1 MIQLTQNLRDGE
13 MRLLEVPFP
22 ALPSGSVLVRNH
34 FSLISAGTEGKT
46 VQDARAGYIGKARAR
61 KDEFRKVLKAAR
73 TYGWLDT
80 YRMVMNK
87 LDAPSS
93 LGYSC
98 AGEVIAV
105 ASDVSS
111 IRVGDLVA
119 CGGNSAVHAEVV
131 AVPVHL
137 CVRLEP
143 GVPLAEGAF
152 TTLGAVAL
160 QGVRQADLR
169 LGEHCAVI
177 GLGLVGQLTLQLLRA
192 SGVRAYGIDLDP
204 AMVEL
209 AGICGADAALL
220 RHREG
225 LEAAIAELTG
235 GFGVDAVII
244 AAGSDS
250 TDPVDLAGVLA
261 RKKGRVVVV
270 GAVPTGFKRT
280 NYFRKELDLRMSGSY
295 GPGRYD
301 REYEEEGIDYP
312 YAYVRWTE
320 NRNMEAF
327 AQLLAARKLDIG
339 RLISHTFPFL
349 EAPRAYDLILQRSAP
364 FTGIVLAY
372 DTANA
377 PLATV
382 SLREQSFDP
391 AKPNVGLVGAGSFAQ
406 HFQLPALQGQA
417 GLVSVASNRPNAARN
432 VADRYG
438 FAAVTGDAA
447 DIFNDTRVN
456 TVFVATRHDSHAAYV
471 IRSLEAGKNVYV
483 EKPLCLDIGQLDAV
497 REAYH
502 RSAHRLMVGF
512 NRRFAPFTQKVREQH
527 ANGIPV
533 AIQYRVNAGAVPP
546 DHWVHDP
553 LIGGGRILGE
563 VCHFIDQCMYLAGA
577 PVTHVSAAA
586 FNVPGGKDDTV
597 TIQLQFANGSI
608 AGISYFS
615 NGNAHLPKEQIE
627 VFGRGTVSVID
638 DFRTLTV
645 YGKSTSK
652 ETTRQDKGHAGA
664 VRAFLDAV
672 RSGKPSPIPF
682 DEIDLVTRATFAV
695 LESVALRGGAVKV
708 G

>member
-22 ALPSGSVLVRNH
+22 ALPSGCVLVRNH

-46 VQDARAGYIGKARAR
+46 VQDARLGYIGKARAR

-87 LDAPSS
+87 LDAPSA

-105 ASDVSS
+105 ASDVTAF
-111 IRVGDLVA
+111 RVGDRVA
-119 CGGNSAVHAEVV
+119 CGGSTAVHAEVV
-131 AVPVHL
+131 AVPVNL
-137 CVRLEP
+137 CVRLSGE
-143 GVPLAEGAF
+143 VRLNEGAF

-192 SGVRAYGIDLDP
+192 SGVRAYGIDLD
-204 AMVEL
+204 ASMVRL
-209 AGICGADAALL
+209 AEECGADAAFL
-220 RHREG
+220 RNREG
-225 LEAAIAELTG
+225 LEEAVLELTG
-235 GFGVDAVII
+235 GHGADAVII
-244 AAGSDS
+244 AAGTDS
-250 TDPVDLAGVLA
+250 TDPVDLAGQLA

-270 GAVPTGFKRT
+270 GAVPTGFKRS

-301 REYEEEGIDYP
+301 REYEEDGLDYP

-327 AQLLAARKLDIG
+327 ARLLADGKLQIG
-339 RLISHTFPFL
+339 RLVSHTFPFK
-349 EAPRAYDLILQRSAP
+349 EASRAYDMIVGRSEP
-364 FTGIVLAY
+364 YTGVVLAY
-372 DTANA
+372 DVTTELKSSVAIHD
-377 PLATV
+377 
-382 SLREQSFDP
+382 RSFDP
-391 AKPNVGLVGAGSFAQ
+391 AQPNVGLVGAGSFAQ
-406 HFQLPALQGQA
+406 HFLLPALQGHA
-417 GLVSVASNRPNAARN
+417 GLVSLASNRPNLARS

-438 FAAVTGDAA
+438 FASVTGDAESL
-447 DIFNDTRVN
+447 FKDTRVN

-471 IRSLEAGKNVYV
+471 IRSLETGKHVYV
-483 EKPLCLDIGQLDAV
+483 EKPLCLDPAELDAI
-497 REAYH
+497 RETY
-502 RSAHRLMVGF
+502 RGSRQLLMVGF
-512 NRRFAPFTQKVREQH
+512 NRRFAPFTKKVKEQH

-546 DHWVHDP
+546 EHWVHDP
-553 LIGGGRILGE
+553 RIGGGRILGE

-577 PVTHVSAAA
+577 PITHVSAAGFTVA
-586 FNVPGGKDDTV
+586 GGKDDTV
-597 TIQLQFANGSI
+597 NIHLQFANGSI

-615 NGNAHLPKEQIE
+615 NGNPHLPKEQLEI
-627 VFGRGTVSVID
+627 FGRGMVSVIE
-638 DFRTLTV
+638 DFKSLTV
-645 YGKSTSK
+645 YGKSTSR
-652 ETTRQDKGHAGA
+652 ETGRQDKGHAGA

-672 RSGKPSPIPF
+672 RHGRSSPIPF

-695 LESVALRGGAVKV
+695 LESLALKGGVV
-708 G
+708 RV